1 MSTQAED
8 VIEEGV
14 EGVDDAL
21 IDSLIDVVHFN
32 GLVLEKD
39 VADIDQIDAFC
50 TYYVKHAGK
59 AKFKS
64 LRKAC
69 ELQIFELCCVC
80 AWESVSTS
88 GQSFKND
95 VKWGA
100 LVTHF
105 DNILANYPLKQ
116 WWRVSLMNFLPDSKI
131 PEGVFEIANEL
142 RNTVVISKTW
152 KARNQAKISG
162 NSDPEIRILY
172 FGCKIEETAK
182 KAISV
187 IGMQYNKLYRSPA
200 ELPSGT
206 NSMSP
211 LYRAIKNCLFVSEK
225 KVLFMQKRRRQFYRE
240 KDPTVPKLTPTYLM
254 ERFEEFIEAEKTATI
269 MDDFFPKHWLTFH
282 MCSLPI
288 NDRFKPGLYVSFLIS
303 I

>member
-32 GLVLEKD
+32 DLVLEKD
-39 VADIDQIDAFC
+39 VADIDQIEAFC
-50 TYYVKHAGK
+50 TYYVKHAAK

-80 AWESVSTS
+80 AWESVSTT
-88 GQSFKND
+88 GLSFKND
-95 VKWGA
+95 VKWGT

-131 PEGVFEIANEL
+131 PDGVFEIANEI

-162 NSDPEIRILY
+162 SSVTARSIVIKQLQLRRSGLKRTHCTRHYFNSVVLY
-172 FGCKIEETAK
+172 W
-182 KAISV
+182 V
-187 IGMQYNKLYRSPA
+187 
-200 ELPSGT
+200 LPR
-206 NSMSP
+206 M
-211 LYRAIKNCLFVSEK
+211 
-225 KVLFMQKRRRQFYRE
+225 
-240 KDPTVPKLTPTYLM
+240 
-254 ERFEEFIEAEKTATI
+254 
-269 MDDFFPKHWLTFH
+269 
-282 MCSLPI
+282 
-288 NDRFKPGLYVSFLIS
+288 
-303 I
+303 